1 MPTTRKHVA
10 ISFHK
15 DDLDRLAE
23 LQKMLSLDRSKT
35 LVMLIQYGLTTY
47 HDFAEW
53 VKKNA
58 TAHNVHCVYTKA
70 FNLVDALVYTL
81 SYDHLPEEWAEL
93 CKSFMRS
100 QFETVLKNYWEFNQ
114 MQDKNLMSLEW

>member
-10 ISFHK
+10 ISFHQ
-15 DDLDRLAE
+15 DDLNRLTE

-35 LVMLIQYGLTTY
+35 LVILIQYGLITY
-47 HDFAEW
+47 HDLAEFA
-53 VKKNA
+53 KKNA

-70 FNLVDALVYTL
+70 PDLIDMLVYTL

-93 CKSFMRS
+93 CKQYMRLSF
-100 QFETVLKNYWEFNQ
+100 ENILKNYWEFNK
-114 MQDKNLMSLEW
+114 MYDEKLHELDW